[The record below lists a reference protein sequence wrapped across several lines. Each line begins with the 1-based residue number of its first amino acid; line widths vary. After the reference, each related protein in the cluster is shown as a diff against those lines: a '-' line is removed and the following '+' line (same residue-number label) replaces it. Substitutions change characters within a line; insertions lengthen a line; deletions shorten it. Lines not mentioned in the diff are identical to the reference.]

1 MKTRYLLLAG
11 LGLAAA
17 ATALLFR
24 TERGKQV
31 RKDLAD
37 NLLSWKDKL
46 TELTMHN
53 ENGTARKA
61 SEKPHKQPA

>member
-17 ATALLFR
+17 ATVLLYR
-24 TERGKQV
+24 TERGKKV

-37 NLLSWKDKL
+37 NLLNWKDKL

-53 ENGTARKA
+53 ENGTAGKTA
-61 SEKPHKQPA
+61 DKHHKQPA

>member
-17 ATALLFR
+17 ATAFLYR

-31 RKDLAD
+31 RKGLAD

-46 TELTMHN
+46 TELAHT
-53 ENGTARKA
+53 ENGTTAKA
-61 SEKPHKQPA
+61 SEKRHKQPA